1 MAGEKKVFFGW
12 VERWA
17 ELLVARL
24 DSGVFE
30 GEAAELFESQ
40 MVVIWEFE
48 RAADGRNLGVSFFLN
63 YVIKYV
69 IIL

>member
-1 MAGEKKVFFGW
+1 M
-12 VERWA
+12 
-17 ELLVARL
+17 ARL